1 MGDELRIRG
10 WVEDDGR
17 VLIEDEIRSIISGGC
32 DRISRLG
39 GEFSITWGRYRLRD
53 HLGIVPGDS
62 PPGIFEENGKMIC
75 RISPDPSPLPLA
87 KAIETAVRLRSS
99 PGSVVALSGGV
110 DSSLIAAI
118 AERPC
123 IGVGIE
129 GSHDLA
135 RARDVASVIGAD
147 FTPIPIDPDE
157 VEDALRRILPLLPS
171 TSPVDASIAVTAY
184 FLCRAASDLGYDR
197 IISGQGA
204 DEIFCG
210 YSRYLES
217 SDLGRDRAA
226 DIADLPRQMARD
238 QGVAGLFGIWISL
251 PYLDMRVMRAA
262 GEIPIDAMIQS
273 GVRKSPLRSAAR
285 AFLPAD
291 IASYEKKAMQY
302 GSGVWKVIRDLARES
317 GFKRAVQG
325 YMNQLQEGEA
335 EHGF

>member
-1 MGDELRIRG
+1 MDDELHIGG

-17 VLIEDEIRSIISGGC
+17 ILTEDEIRSIIP
-32 DRISRLG
+32 DHLDQISRLG
-39 GEFSITWGRYRLRD
+39 GEFSITCGAYRLRD
-53 HLGIVPGDS
+53 HLGVFPGAS
-62 PPGIFEENGKMIC
+62 PPGIFEADGRVIC
-75 RISPDPSPLPLA
+75 QISPDPVEVPLEEG
-87 KAIETAVRLRSS
+87 IRTAVRLRSS
-99 PGSVVALSGGV
+99 PNSVVALSGGV
-110 DSSLIAAI
+110 DSSVIAAI
-118 AERPC
+118 AGRPC

-129 GSHDLA
+129 DSHDLA
-135 RARDVASVIGAD
+135 RAAMVAEMIGSD
-147 FTPIPIDPDE
+147 FTPVLIDPGE

-171 TSPVDASIAVTAY
+171 TSPVDASIAVTAF
-184 FLCRAASDLGYDR
+184 FLCRAASELGYDR

-217 SDLGRDRAA
+217 RNLRADRAA

-262 GEIPIDAMIQS
+262 ERIPIDEMILS
-273 GVRKSPLRSAAR
+273 GVRKYPLRSAAR

-291 IASYEKKAMQY
+291 IALYEKKAMQY

-325 YMNQLQEGEA
+325 YMNQLKDGRA